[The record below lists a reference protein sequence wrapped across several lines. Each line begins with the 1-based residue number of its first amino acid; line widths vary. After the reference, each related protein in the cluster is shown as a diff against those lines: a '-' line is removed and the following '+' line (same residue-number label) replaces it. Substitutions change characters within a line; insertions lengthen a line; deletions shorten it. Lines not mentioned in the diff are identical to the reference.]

1 LLRRVLVVAASLMLA
16 GPSMVAGQFSP
27 SSGLARRKPFEAFS
41 ASAERLR
48 DSASAKLHSVVGSLP
63 IIAGSR
69 TAAAVAA
76 DSAAAADESL
86 DAEELQDSIVTLVR
100 AQLGIHYRWGAESPA
115 RGFDCSG
122 LVRFVLSLL
131 RLDVPRTA
139 RSQSLVGRPVER
151 DTSRLRP
158 GDLLTFGAGKGVTHV
173 GIYVGAGH
181 FVHASTTRRQVVES
195 TIGERGSWYTRHWLG
210 ARRLLAA
217 VDTAGKGP

>member
-1 LLRRVLVVAASLMLA
+1 
-16 GPSMVAGQFSP
+16 MVAGQFSP

-48 DSASAKLHSVVGSLP
+48 DSASARLHSVVGSLP
-63 IIAGSR
+63 IVAGSR
-69 TAAAVAA
+69 AAVAIAAAAA
-76 DSAAAADESL
+76 DSAAAPGESL

-139 RSQSLVGRPVER
+139 RSQSLVGRAVER

-173 GIYVGAGH
+173 GIYVGDGH

-195 TIGERGSWYTRHWLG
+195 IIGERGSWYTRHWLG

-217 VDTAGKGP
+217 VDTAGKGR

>member
-1 LLRRVLVVAASLMLA
+1 M
-16 GPSMVAGQFSP
+16 
-27 SSGLARRKPFEAFS
+27 ARRKPFEAFS

-48 DSASAKLHSVVGSLP
+48 DSASAKLHTVLGSLP
-63 IIAGSR
+63 IVAGTR
-69 TAAAVAA
+69 AAAAVAA
-76 DSAAAADESL
+76 DSLDSGVAAGEL
-86 DAEELQDSIVTLVR
+86 PETRELQDSVVTLVR

-158 GDLLTFGAGKGVTHV
+158 GDLLTFGAGKRVTHV

-195 TIGERGSWYTRHWLG
+195 IIGERGSWYTRHWLG

-217 VDTAGKGP
+217 ADTTGKGL